1 MNGEQFA
8 NNLSTHSFSIGRKY
22 MKKKLLNLIV
32 SFAMVVFP
40 ISSISQ
46 TPFESNT
53 QCMEKLLKDTDIA
66 ILRNKLPLLGEE
78 PTPFMFSLNRK
89 VLIPERIALEKY
101 IQQSDACWNS
111 YRTKMNLPHID
122 RAAPTN
128 VKNEDKFTQL
138 RDGVITFADFA
149 LAEVKARIE
158 FKYAIENWEK
168 EQKKR
173 EELAKVINLSCIAE
187 SGRASGVEFQ
197 YQIDEVAKTIWASR
211 GAEPPSK
218 VNIGPTSITFNQ
230 GDFYI
235 AISRSTGRF
244 SQSASSTLITGMC
257 ETIKQAKF

>member
-1 MNGEQFA
+1 MQKILLNIIVPFA
-8 NNLSTHSFSIGRKY
+8 MAAFSIPS
-22 MKKKLLNLIV
+22 L
-32 SFAMVVFP
+32 
-40 ISSISQ
+40 SQ
-46 TPFESNT
+46 TPFESNS
-53 QCMEKLLKDTDIA
+53 QCLENLLKDPEIA

-89 VLIPERIALEKY
+89 VLAAERKALEKY
-101 IQQSDACWNS
+101 IKQSDVCWNS
-111 YRTKMNLPHID
+111 YRTKINLPHID

-149 LAEVKARIE
+149 LAEVKTRIE
-158 FKYAIENWEK
+158 FKYAMENWEK

-173 EELAKVINLSCIAE
+173 EELAKVINLSCVAE

-244 SQSASSTLITGMC
+244 SQSASSTLITGVC